1 MITAIDIGGTKI
13 AAGIVDADGRVVSRL
28 DCPTEPERGFP
39 DGLRRI
45 RDLVRQAARD
55 AGAEITGIGIGCT
68 GPVDPFTG
76 FILNA
81 DTLPGWQHSDLA
93 GELVREFGVPVAL
106 ENDADAAALGEAA
119 WGAGR
124 GKRNFIYVTIS
135 TGIGVGVI
143 VDGRLYRGVDGFH
156 PEIGHHVIEA
166 TGRQCYCGANG
177 CWESL
182 ASGPAMVSWMQAQ
195 APGKY
200 DDLTAPRIF
209 ALAEE
214 GDPLAMR
221 AVEREG
227 FYVGVGLA
235 NLIMMFC
242 PDAIALGGGVMKSGD
257 RFMPAAREVIRR
269 SCAMVPFEKT
279 AVVDAALGPDTGL
292 IGAACAWSHRFR
304 AGGGR

>member
-1 MITAIDIGGTKI
+1 MIAAIDVGGTKI
-13 AAGIVDADGRVVSRL
+13 AAGMVDANGRVVSRL
-28 DCPTEPERGFP
+28 DCLTQAERGFP
-39 DGLRRI
+39 DGLARI
-45 RDLVRQAARD
+45 REMLQQAARE
-55 AGAEITGIGIGCT
+55 AQAEITGIGIGCT

-81 DTLPGWQHSDLA
+81 DTLPSWQHSDLA
-93 GELVREFGVPVAL
+93 GELAREFAVPVAM

-143 VDGRLYRGVDGFH
+143 ADGRLYRGVDGFH

-166 TGRQCYCGANG
+166 SGLKCYCGANG

-200 DDLTAPRIF
+200 DDLSARGIF
-209 ALAEE
+209 ALADG
-214 GDPLAMR
+214 GDPLALR

-227 FYVGVGLA
+227 LYVGVGLA
-235 NLIMMFC
+235 NLVIMYC
-242 PDAIALGGGVMKSGD
+242 PEAIALGGGVMKSGD
-257 RFMPAAREVIRR
+257 RFMPVAREVIRR
-269 SCAMVPFEKT
+269 NCAMVPFEKT
-279 AVVDAALGPDTGL
+279 AIVDAELGSDTGL
-292 IGAACAWSHRFR
+292 RGAARVWRHRFD
-304 AGGGR
+304 AEGGR

>member
-1 MITAIDIGGTKI
+1 MIAAVDIGGTKI
-13 AAGIVDADGRVVSRL
+13 AAGMVDADGRVVSRL

-45 RDLVRQAARD
+45 REMLRQAALE
-55 AGAEITGIGIGCT
+55 ANAEITGIGIGST

-81 DTLPGWQHSDLA
+81 DTLPTWQHSDLA
-93 GELVREFGVPVAL
+93 GELARQFGVPVAM

-143 VDGRLYRGVDGFH
+143 ADGRLYRGVDGFH
-156 PEIGHHVIEA
+156 PEIGHHVIDA
-166 TGRQCYCGANG
+166 SAPKCYCGANG

-182 ASGPAMVSWMQAQ
+182 ASGPAMVSWMQSQ
-195 APGKY
+195 ALGNY
-200 DDLTAPRIF
+200 DGLTPPDIF
-209 ALAEE
+209 AFAGQ
-214 GDPLAMR
+214 GDPLARR

-227 FYVGVGLA
+227 LYVGVGLA
-235 NLIMMFC
+235 NLIIMYC

-257 RFMPAAREVIRR
+257 RFMPVAREVIRR
-269 SCAMVPFEKT
+269 NCAMVPFEKT
-279 AVVDAALGPDTGL
+279 AIVDAELGSDTGL
-292 IGAACAWSHRFR
+292 IGAARVWSHRFD